1 MLQSPPT
8 IIFDHVSRLFAT
20 ADGREVT
27 ALQDVSFNIGMNE
40 FLVVVGPSGCGKS
53 TLLRLIAGL
62 IAPTQGRVAVSGAP
76 VVRPLDNVGIVFQR
90 PTLLPWLDILSNVT
104 FPKRHKYGRVS
115 DQDRQ
120 VARNLLQ
127 LVGLS
132 DFAGSRPDE
141 LSGGMQQ
148 RAAIARALFLDP
160 EILLMDEPF
169 SSLDAL
175 SRDEMAFELL
185 QIWSKRPKTVVFI
198 THSITEAVLLAD
210 RVMVMS
216 ARPGTIAEEVPIP
229 LARPRSMDTLTEP
242 LFNEIA
248 ASIRNSIFRR
258 NRAA

>member
-1 MLQSPPT
+1 
-8 IIFDHVSRLFAT
+8 
-20 ADGREVT
+20 
-27 ALQDVSFNIGMNE
+27 
-40 FLVVVGPSGCGKS
+40 
-53 TLLRLIAGL
+53 
-62 IAPTQGRVAVSGAP
+62 
-76 VVRPLDNVGIVFQR
+76 
-90 PTLLPWLDILSNVT
+90 
-104 FPKRHKYGRVS
+104 
-115 DQDRQ
+115 
-120 VARNLLQ
+120 
-127 LVGLS
+127 
-132 DFAGSRPDE
+132 
-141 LSGGMQQ
+141 MQQ

-198 THSITEAVLLAD
+198 THSIPEAVLLAD

-216 ARPGTIAEEVPIP
+216 ARPGMIAEEVPIP
-229 LARPRSMDTLTEP
+229 LARPRTMDTLTEP